1 MQEPQVCPS
10 SLGDGGGDGESAAAI
25 LGETALGRDAGRR
38 AKHGQSCSTSSAMQP
53 PARNVRHADMERKL
67 GIVAKSRMAAAW
79 QARAADSARAR
90 CLRQHSC
97 ASIAGSITG
106 RPSIGVGCG
115 TLALKLAKEKLRAA
129 DSRYRRIT
137 GA

>member
-1 MQEPQVCPS
+1 
-10 SLGDGGGDGESAAAI
+10 
-25 LGETALGRDAGRR
+25 
-38 AKHGQSCSTSSAMQP
+38 
-53 PARNVRHADMERKL
+53 MERKL
-67 GIVAKSRMAAAW
+67 GIMAKRRMAAAW

-90 CLRQHSC
+90 CLRQKSC
-97 ASIAGSITG
+97 ASIAGSITGSITG